1 VGQKTDEGGREAA
14 LVVSAAR
21 EDNAASARSRRPV
34 RYLLTILLAAGAFAV
49 ASGPGVSGPAAVSA
63 CGLPETRPLWIDYGT
78 PELLSVFGRPGVIVA
93 GSGEAYPAKAR
104 ALGVKTVYW
113 DMYLNSRVGTPM
125 APADPS
131 LLPARAQRVFDFAV
145 LSAGCADPV
154 IAMNELFGASTPAPW
169 TPTTARYRANVLQ
182 WARLLAAKGGRP
194 VLLVSSEPYTAGE
207 AGLWWQELSQV
218 ADIALEKYFGA
229 PSIQRAGPELGSRRM
244 RTAMRASLAKL
255 VAIGIPPS
263 KLGVVLAFQ
272 TRRGTGGRE
281 GLEPAAAWF
290 EVAKLQAL
298 AAKQVGREFG
308 LGHIWSWGW
317 GFFNEQGKDPDKLG
331 AACAWLWAR
340 DASLCDA
347 PGLPERFDADLRAGQ
362 IDLPAGVRCA
372 LGDAVITTN
381 EIAALARVTRDAD
394 AALTVLFAR
403 LVQQRAVSV
412 GSGEV
417 RAVEQAIVARRFGGR
432 RAPYLAALTGAR
444 ASTAVALGA
453 IADDLRREALLPRLR
468 VSAPTAE
475 AVAEFAATYA
485 AVQIRDIPG
494 AGEVAGHAT
503 ETPLAL
509 LPSELARPV
518 IVRSL
523 LHAARA
529 DAYAGWAERRQ
540 TAALDEVR
548 CTRDRLPTVGAVP
561 LTSWLPFLAPV
572 AGS

>member
-1 VGQKTDEGGREAA
+1 
-14 LVVSAAR
+14 
-21 EDNAASARSRRPV
+21 V
-34 RYLLTILLAAGAFAV
+34 RYLLTILLAAGAFAA
-49 ASGPGVSGPAAVSA
+49 ASGSAVSGPAAASA
-63 CGLPETRPLWIDYGT
+63 CGLPEAKPLWIDYGT
-78 PELLSVFGRPGVIVA
+78 PELLPVFGRPGVIVA
-93 GSGEAYPAKAR
+93 GSGEDYPTKAR
-104 ALGVKTVYW
+104 ALGVRTVYW
-113 DMYLNSRVGTPM
+113 DMYLTARVGTPM

-131 LLPARAQRVFDFAV
+131 LLPGRAQRVFDFAV

-154 IAMNELFGASTPAPW
+154 IAMNELFGGSTPAPW
-169 TPTTARYRANVLQ
+169 TVTTARYRANVLQ

-207 AGLWWQELSQV
+207 AGLWWQQLSQV
-218 ADIALEKYFGA
+218 ADIALEKYFSA
-229 PSIQRAGPELGSRRM
+229 PTIQRAGPELGSRRM
-244 RTAMRASLAKL
+244 RTSMRASLAKL

-298 AAKQVGREFG
+298 AAKQVAREFG
-308 LGHIWSWGW
+308 LGHVWSWGW
-317 GFFNEQGKDPDKLG
+317 GFFNEQARDPDKLG
-331 AACAWLWAR
+331 AACTWLWAR
-340 DASLCDA
+340 DSSLCDA
-347 PGLPERFDADLRAGQ
+347 PALPERFDADLRAGQ

-381 EIAALARVTRDAD
+381 EIAALTRVTRDAD

-403 LVQQRAVSV
+403 LVQQRSISV
-412 GSGEV
+412 GPGEV
-417 RAVEQAIVARRFGGR
+417 RAAERVVVARRFGGR
-432 RAPYLAALTGAR
+432 RPAYLAALRGAQV
-444 ASTAVALGA
+444 STAAALGA

-485 AVQIRDIPG
+485 GVQIRDIPG
-494 AGEVAGHAT
+494 AGLPAGAAP

-509 LPSELARPV
+509 LPAELARPV

-548 CTRDRLPTVGAVP
+548 CTRDRLPTVGAAA

>member
-1 VGQKTDEGGREAA
+1 
-14 LVVSAAR
+14 
-21 EDNAASARSRRPV
+21 
-34 RYLLTILLAAGAFAV
+34 
-49 ASGPGVSGPAAVSA
+49 
-63 CGLPETRPLWIDYGT
+63 
-78 PELLSVFGRPGVIVA
+78 VIVA
-93 GSGEAYPAKAR
+93 GSGEAYPTQAR

-113 DMYLNSRVGTPM
+113 DMYLNTRVGTPM
-125 APADPS
+125 APANPD

-154 IAMNELFGASTPAPW
+154 IAMNELFGASTPTPW
-169 TPTTARYRANVLQ
+169 TPTIARYRANVLE

-207 AGLWWQELSQV
+207 AALWWQELAKV

-229 PSIQRAGPELGSRRM
+229 PSIHRAGPELGSRRM
-244 RTAMRASLAKL
+244 RTAMRSSLAKL
-255 VAIGIPPS
+255 VAIGIPPA

-281 GLEPAAAWF
+281 GLEPAGAWF

-298 AAKQVGREFG
+298 AARQVAREFG

-317 GFFNEQGKDPDKLG
+317 GFFNEQARDPDKLG
-331 AACAWLWAR
+331 AACTWLWAR
-340 DASLCDA
+340 DPSLCDA
-347 PGLPERFDADLRAGQ
+347 PTLSERFDADRRAGQ
-362 IDLPAGVRCA
+362 IDLPSGVRCA
-372 LGDAVITTN
+372 LGDRTITTN

-403 LVQQRAVSV
+403 LVQQRAISV
-412 GSGEV
+412 GPGEV
-417 RAVEQAIVARRFGGR
+417 RAAEQAIVARRFGTR
-432 RAPYLAALTGAR
+432 TPYLAALRAAR
-444 ASTAVALGA
+444 ASPAVALGA

-468 VSAPTAE
+468 VPAPTPE

-485 AVQIRDIPG
+485 GVQLRDIPG
-494 AGEVAGHAT
+494 AGDVAGIAP

-518 IVRSL
+518 VVRSL

-529 DAYAGWAERRQ
+529 VAYDGWAERRQ
-540 TAALDEVR
+540 TVALDEVR
-548 CTRDRLPTVGAVP
+548 CTRDRLPTVGAAP
-561 LTSWLPFLAPV
+561 LTSWLPFLAPL
-572 AGS
+572 AGT

>member
-1 VGQKTDEGGREAA
+1 
-14 LVVSAAR
+14 
-21 EDNAASARSRRPV
+21 
-34 RYLLTILLAAGAFAV
+34 LTILLAAGVFA
-49 ASGPGVSGPAAVSA
+49 ATSGPAAAAGPAATTA
-63 CGLPETRPLWIDYGT
+63 CGLPDVKPLWIDYGT

-93 GSGEAYPAKAR
+93 GSGEAYPTNAR

-113 DMYLNSRVGTPM
+113 DMYLNTRVGTPM
-125 APADPS
+125 APANQD

-154 IAMNELFGASTPAPW
+154 IAMNELFGASTPTPW
-169 TPTTARYRANVLQ
+169 TPTIARYRANVLE

-207 AGLWWQELSQV
+207 AGLWWQELSKV

-229 PSIQRAGPELGSRRM
+229 PSIHRAGPELGSRRM
-244 RTAMRASLAKL
+244 RSAMRASLAKL

-281 GLEPAAAWF
+281 GLEPAGAWF

-298 AAKQVGREFG
+298 AARQVAREFG
-308 LGHIWSWGW
+308 LGYIWSWGW
-317 GFFNEQGKDPDKLG
+317 GFFNEQARDPDKLG

-340 DASLCDA
+340 DPSLCDA
-347 PGLPERFDADLRAGQ
+347 PALPERFDADLRAGQ
-362 IDLPAGVRCA
+362 IDLPSGIRCA
-372 LGDAVITTN
+372 LGDATITTN
-381 EIAALARVTRDAD
+381 EIAVLARVTRDAD

-403 LVQQRAVSV
+403 LVQQRAVTV
-412 GSGEV
+412 GPGEA
-417 RAVEQAIVARRFGGR
+417 RAAERAIVGRRFGGSR
-432 RAPYLAALTGAR
+432 TPYLAALTAAR
-444 ASTAVALGA
+444 ASPAVALGA

-468 VSAPTAE
+468 VPLPTAD

-485 AVQIRDIPG
+485 RVQLRDIPG
-494 AGEVAGHAT
+494 AGDVTGVAP

-509 LPSELARPV
+509 LPPELARPV

-529 DAYAGWAERRQ
+529 DVYDGWAERQQ
-540 TAALDEVR
+540 TAALDRVR

-561 LTSWLPFLAPV
+561 LTSWMPFLAPL
-572 AGS
+572 AGR